1 MTKVFLVDDHKIL
14 LSGIKIIIESLPDFS
29 VMGEAYD
36 GLTAVKEIT
45 RLEPDIC
52 VVDLSIPRLN
62 GFGVAQKLQESRID
76 SKIILL
82 TSFVDDSLVSRALQY
97 RIAGY
102 ILKEDNTDELKRA
115 LIEVRDGNRYFCPSV
130 MTKMINKI
138 EKLEGSSEV
147 IPQTAMVNSLSPRET
162 DVLMLVANG
171 LTGKEI
177 CGELHISESTLK
189 KHKTNLLK
197 KMDVKTTNEL
207 IALVNK
213 DERFARLFT

>member
-14 LSGIKIIIESLPDFS
+14 LPGIKILIESIPGFS
-29 VMGEAYD
+29 VAGEAYD
-36 GLTAVKEIT
+36 GLTAVREIT

-52 VVDLSIPRLN
+52 IVDLSIPMLN
-62 GFGVAQKLQESRID
+62 GFGVAQKLQENRID

-82 TSFVDDSLVSRALQY
+82 TSFIDDSLVSRALQY
-97 RIAGY
+97 RISGY
-102 ILKEDNTDELKRA
+102 VLKENNTEELKRA
-115 LIEVRDGNRYFCPSV
+115 LLEVRDGNRYFCPSV
-130 MTKMINKI
+130 MTKMINKM
-138 EKLEGSSEV
+138 EKLESDGNEE
-147 IPQTAMVNSLSPRET
+147 PQTAMVNSLTPREQ

-177 CGELHISESTLK
+177 CGKLNISESTLK
-189 KHKTNLLK
+189 KHKTSLLR
-197 KMDVKTTNEL
+197 KMDVKTSNEL